1 MNLALEIRNIFQLKV
16 VFFKGTTPIHDD
28 YGKIIAD
35 IEKRFFAFNCQLK
48 KLNGE
53 ILLS

>member
-1 MNLALEIRNIFQLKV
+1 MQPPNSIYFYTISKV
-16 VFFKGTTPIHDD
+16 VFFKEATPSHDD
-28 YGKIIAD
+28 YGKTIVD